1 MNQDFQRTLVVV
13 AIIFVALLGTS
24 YGVAMAS
31 GSGIGTFGIVLVS
44 GLFNAMLLFLVAA
57 GLSIVFGLMDVL
69 NLAQGA
75 YFTIGAYVA
84 WQFHHAPALAFIQPD
99 LRFVLGVLLA
109 TAIGAILGVILER
122 GLLQPLYE
130 RPIFQ
135 IVLTFG
141 VGIVIGEILK
151 AIWGV
156 AAKQWVLPFSLQQGF
171 FNVFGQ
177 QFSIYRLFVIII
189 GAILIVAIAI
199 LLRNTRIGIII
210 RAGVEDDEMV
220 EALGINVRLVFTSV
234 FTLGCAVASF
244 GGAVAAPFL
253 GAGLGIG
260 QGFLLGAIAVIV
272 LGGLG
277 SYEGTAIAS
286 VLVGLAVQVVIQVSN
301 YLGTINFDPAVF
313 MDGNA
318 AFLANMLNGIT
329 GTLGQTVWSSMTPMI
344 LLVLVLLLRPS
355 GLFGKER

>member
-1 MNQDFQRTLVVV
+1 MNNEFQRTMIIVG
-13 AIIFVALLGTS
+13 IIFVALLGTS
-24 YGVAMAS
+24 FGVAMAS
-31 GSGIGTFGIVLVS
+31 GNGIGTFGIVIVA

-84 WQFHHAPALAFIQPD
+84 WQFHHAPMFAGIPAD

-109 TAIGAILGVILER
+109 TVIGAILGIILER

-151 AIWGV
+151 AIWGT
-156 AAKQWVLPFSLQQGF
+156 AGKQWIEPFGLQQGLF
-171 FNVFGQ
+171 VVFGQ
-177 QFSIYRLFVIII
+177 QFSIYRLFVIVI
-189 GAILIVAIAI
+189 GFILIIAIAL
-199 LLRNTRIGIII
+199 LLRYTRIGIII
-210 RAGVEDDEMV
+210 RAGVEDSEMV
-220 EALGINVRLVFTSV
+220 EALGINVRFVFTGV
-234 FTLGCAVASF
+234 FTLGCAVATF

-253 GAGLGIG
+253 GAGLGVG

-277 SYEGTAIAS
+277 SYEGTAIGS
-286 VLVGLAVQVVIQVSN
+286 VLVGLAGQVVIQVTN
-301 YLGTINFDPAVF
+301 YANSINIDPETF
-313 MDGNA
+313 GGGS
-318 AFLANMLNGIT
+318 FLAGLLNYSTDVVGMS
-329 GTLGQTVWSSMTPMI
+329 VWSSLTPMI
-344 LLVLVLLLRPS
+344 LLILVLLLRPS